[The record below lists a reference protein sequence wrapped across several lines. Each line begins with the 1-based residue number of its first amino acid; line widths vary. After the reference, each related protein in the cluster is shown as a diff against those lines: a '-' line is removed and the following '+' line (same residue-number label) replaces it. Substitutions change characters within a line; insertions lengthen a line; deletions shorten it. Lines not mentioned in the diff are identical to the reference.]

1 MKTVTTALALHLSGN
16 PTSLCYLWKVKRTD
30 GAILGFTTFES
41 DILYTDA
48 EGDTVEYLGST
59 GMTNTAAANKSDL
72 SVDNI
77 EVTAFLDSDAIDEAD
92 LRAGLYDDCEVWIRI
107 VNWADLTM
115 GDLLIR
121 RATVGIIK
129 MVNGMFTAELRGLTN
144 KLTTV
149 LGSTYGKICRATFGS
164 GLNGIDMDSHW
175 KCRFD
180 VLTVRQTGSVDTA
193 PDAATIVPAAGLT
206 HGGVPGTVDPG
217 AAGWF
222 NNGFLKFTSGALNGV
237 AFEIKSWDGTTLNL
251 FLPMPEQP
259 APGDNFMI
267 EPGCSKL
274 LPDCRDKFNNV
285 INRRAEDFIPGMDQI
300 LDYPN
305 ASG

>member
-1 MKTVTTALALHLSGN
+1 MKTVTTALALHLTGN
-16 PTSLCYLWKVKRTD
+16 PTSLAYIWKVRRKD
-30 GAILGFTTFES
+30 GAILGFTTADS

-59 GMTNTAAANKSDL
+59 GMTNTAASNKSDL

-92 LRAGLYDDCEVWIRI
+92 LRAGLYDDCEVWVRI

-121 RATVGIIK
+121 YATVGIVK
-129 MVNGMFTAELRGLTN
+129 MVNGMFTAELRGLTH

-149 LGSTYGKICRATFGS
+149 LGATYGKICRATFGS

-175 KCRFD
+175 LCRFD
-180 VLTVRQTGSVDTA
+180 VLTVRQTGSVATA
-193 PDAATIVPAAGLT
+193 TDAATINPNAGLT
-206 HGGVPGTVDPG
+206 G

-222 NNGFLKFTSGALNGV
+222 NNGFLKFTSGVLNNV
-237 AFEIKSWDGTTLNL
+237 AFEIKTWDGTTLNL
-251 FLPMPEQP
+251 FLPMPKQP

-267 EPGCSKL
+267 EPGCAKTL
-274 LPDCRDKFNNV
+274 ADCRDKFNNV
-285 INRRAEDFIPGMDQI
+285 INFRGEPTIPGMDQ
-300 LDYPN
+300 LLLTPN
-305 ASG
+305 AG